1 MSLGTLIT
9 IHELGVPFGKP
20 RKGSKVCYYF
30 SAYFRVLFKTSVA
43 RINEEK
49 ILFK

>member
-1 MSLGTLIT
+1 MSLGMLIT

-30 SAYFRVLFKTSVA
+30 FGLTQGKELGKNTFPT
-43 RINEEK
+43 IK
-49 ILFK
+49 I